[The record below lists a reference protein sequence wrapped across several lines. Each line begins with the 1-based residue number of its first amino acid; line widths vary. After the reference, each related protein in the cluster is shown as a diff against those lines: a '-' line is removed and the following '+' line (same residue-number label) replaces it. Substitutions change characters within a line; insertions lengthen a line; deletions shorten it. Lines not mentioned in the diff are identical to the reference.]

1 MVTAETD
8 AMTTA
13 LIQAKRDVRQLT
25 IVQAFLGSIAPI
37 AISTGGLIG
46 YQLLANDKSLATAP
60 VTGFNIGTALGAVLV
75 AVISRYLGLRNRFI
89 FGAFLAMAGGLLAAI
104 ALFRSDFW
112 LFATGL
118 LIMGLS
124 VGFIQKIRFAAA
136 DISPSFYKPKAISWI
151 LGGGIVS
158 AVLGPQVVIWTKDL
172 FEPVTFAGSFIAAVP
187 LALIGAL
194 LLLTVHFKPVES
206 HHEQQA
212 AEPPRLLSEIVTSQ
226 RFITG
231 MVCGISSY
239 ALMSFL
245 MTGAPLAMVV
255 GCGYSS
261 EIATLG
267 IQWHV
272 MAMFAPSFVT
282 GQLITR
288 FGVEK
293 IVAAGIVILM
303 GCAIMASAGIAIWN
317 FWGALVLLGIGW
329 NFGFIGST
337 AIVSASYRAN
347 EADKVQGFHD
357 IILFTIV
364 ALSSFAAGK
373 VFNAYGWFAMNLVV
387 WPIAVIC
394 LAMLFALMRKKAK
407 TGA

>member
-1 MVTAETD
+1 MAAVETD
-8 AMTTA
+8 AMATA
-13 LIQAKRDVRQLT
+13 LAGAKRDVRQLT

-37 AISTGGLIG
+37 AISTGALIG
-46 YQLLANDKSLATAP
+46 YQLLATDKSLATAP

-75 AVISRYLGLRNRFI
+75 AIISRFLNLRARFI
-89 FGAFLAMAGGLLAAI
+89 FGACLAIAGSLLAAT
-104 ALFRSDFW
+104 ALFRAEFW
-112 LFATGL
+112 LFAISL
-118 LIMGLS
+118 LLMGLS
-124 VGFIQKIRFAAA
+124 AGFTQKIRFAAA
-136 DISPSFYKPKAISWI
+136 DLSPSFYKPKAISWI

-158 AVLGPQVVIWTKDL
+158 AVLGPQVVIWTKDML
-172 FEPVTFAGSFIAAVP
+172 APITFAGSYLAAIP
-187 LALIGAL
+187 IALIGIAVL
-194 LLLTVHFKPVES
+194 MTVHFKPAQEHGSETAV
-206 HHEQQA
+206 
-212 AEPPRLLSEIVTSQ
+212 EPPRPLSEIVTTQ

-255 GCGYSS
+255 GCGYSTD
-261 EIATLG
+261 IATLG

-282 GQLITR
+282 GQLISR

-303 GCAIMASAGIAIWN
+303 ACAAMASAGIEVWN
-317 FWGALVLLGIGW
+317 FWGALVLLGVGW

-347 EADKVQGFHD
+347 ESDKVQGFHD
-357 IILFTIV
+357 IILFTTV

-373 VFNAYGWFAMNLVV
+373 VFNAYGWLAMNLVV
-387 WPIAVIC
+387 WPVAFVC
-394 LAMLFALMRKKAK
+394 LVLLFALVKRKA
-407 TGA
+407 

>member
-1 MVTAETD
+1 MAAVETD
-8 AMTTA
+8 AMATA
-13 LIQAKRDVRQLT
+13 LSTAKRDVRLLAT
-25 IVQAFLGSIAPI
+25 AQAFLGSIAPI
-37 AISTGGLIG
+37 ALSVGGLAG
-46 YQLLANDKSLATAP
+46 YQLLGADKSLATAP

-75 AVISRYLGLRNRFI
+75 AIISSYLGLKARFI
-89 FGAFLAMAGGLLAAI
+89 LGTFLSMAGGLLAAI
-104 ALFRSDFW
+104 ALLRSDFW
-112 LFATGL
+112 LFGLGL
-118 LIMGLS
+118 LVMGLS
-124 VGFIQKIRFAAA
+124 AGFVQKIRFAAA
-136 DISPSFYKPKAISWI
+136 DLSPSFYKPKAISWI
-151 LGGGIVS
+151 LGGGVVS
-158 AVLGPQVVIWTKDL
+158 AVLGPQAVIWAKDL
-172 FEPVTFAGSFIAAVP
+172 LEPVTFAGSFLAVIP
-187 LALIGAL
+187 LAIIGLIIYL
-194 LLLTVHFKPVES
+194 FVHFKPHKENTDGK
-206 HHEQQA
+206 EIA
-212 AEPPRLLSEIVTSQ
+212 PARPLGEIVTTQ

-255 GCGYSS
+255 GCGYSADV
-261 EIATLG
+261 ATLG

-282 GQLITR
+282 GQLISR

-303 GCAIMASAGIAIWN
+303 ACAALASAGIAIWN

-337 AIVSASYRAN
+337 AIVSASYKPN

-357 IILFTIV
+357 IILFTTV

-373 VFNAYGWFAMNLVV
+373 VFNAYGWFTMNLVV
-387 WPIAVIC
+387 WPVAAVC
-394 LAMLFALMRKKAK
+394 LLMLFALMRKKPVQLA
-407 TGA
+407 